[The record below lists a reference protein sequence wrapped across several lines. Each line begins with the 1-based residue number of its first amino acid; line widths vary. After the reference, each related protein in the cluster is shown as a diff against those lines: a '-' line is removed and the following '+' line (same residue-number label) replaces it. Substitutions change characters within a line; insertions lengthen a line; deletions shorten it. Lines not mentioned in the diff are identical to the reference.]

1 MNKIQKALQKFG
13 ESERIAL
20 KKIIVQIKSGN
31 FSNLDIKKLKGH
43 NNVFRVRKGKF
54 RVVFSTD
61 NGKTTLIAI
70 GRRNDTTY
78 NF

>member
-1 MNKIQKALQKFG
+1 MNKIQKALQKFD

-31 FSNLDIKKLKGH
+31 FSNLDLKKLKGH

-54 RVVFSTD
+54 RVIFSTGND
-61 NGKTTLIAI
+61 KIILIAI

>member
-1 MNKIQKALQKFG
+1 MNKIQKALQKFD

-31 FSNLDIKKLKGH
+31 FSNLDLKKLKGYD
-43 NNVFRVRKGKF
+43 NVFRVRKGKF
-54 RVVFSTD
+54 RVIFSLD
-61 NGKTTLIAI
+61 NNKTTLIAI